1 MQDIKFT
8 KQISGTRISNL
19 PSKFHALLIFWKKGT
34 LIGRRRGKMVEC
46 GRGRRGTMRA
56 GGIRPTSSYIVK
68 KCPDKYN
75 NNRGTYLK

>member
-8 KQISGTRISNL
+8 KQISGTRISKL
-19 PSKFHALLIFWKKGT
+19 PYKFHALLIFWKKGT
-34 LIGRRRGKMVEC
+34 FIGRRRAKMVEC
-46 GRGRRGTMRA
+46 GRGGR
-56 GGIRPTSSYIVK
+56 TSSYIVK